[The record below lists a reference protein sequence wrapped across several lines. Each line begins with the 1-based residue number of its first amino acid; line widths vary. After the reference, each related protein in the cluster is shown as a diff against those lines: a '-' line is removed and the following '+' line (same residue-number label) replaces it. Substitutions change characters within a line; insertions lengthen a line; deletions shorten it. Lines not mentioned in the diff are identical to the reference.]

1 MTSGRSHLR
10 ALRWAMA
17 PSVAL
22 AALVTEVL
30 WVAHR
35 PLPSFA
41 GLDASGTIPTTSSGG
56 GPLELAAGEPLTIVA
71 LGDSTLT
78 GPGLSAAGH
87 VWVRAALAQLDH
99 PIEYVSLAVGG
110 SRVADVLQQVDTA
123 IDREPD
129 LVVVAVGANDAIHGT
144 PRRVF
149 RRRFEELVGRLAD
162 GVPTVAVANIGDLG
176 NIARVPSPLRS
187 VLRWRSAA
195 TCSIIESVVADR
207 DSVELLDVTSADR
220 VFRDRSVF
228 TADLFHPGPV
238 GHAAWA
244 EAALPGLR
252 RAVSR
257 SFARLDAPPAPR
269 RPRFA

>member
-1 MTSGRSHLR
+1 MTSERSRLR

-22 AALVTEVL
+22 AALATEVL

-35 PLPSFA
+35 PLPSLV
-41 GLDASGTIPTTSSGG
+41 GLDASGTIPTSS
-56 GPLELAAGEPLTIVA
+56 AGEEPPAPAAREPLSIVA

-78 GPGLSAAGH
+78 GPGLSAAAH

-99 PIEYVSLAVGG
+99 PIEFVSMAVGG
-110 SRVADVLQQVDTA
+110 SRVTDVLQQVDAA
-123 IDREPD
+123 IDRQPD

-144 PRRVF
+144 PRRMF
-149 RRRFEELVGRLAD
+149 CRRFEELVDRLAD

-176 NIARVPSPLRS
+176 NIARVPHPLRS
-187 VLRWRSAA
+187 LLRWRSA
-195 TCSIIESVVADR
+195 TMRSIIESIVAEH
-207 DSVELLDVTSADR
+207 DSVELLDVTPADQA
-220 VFRDRSVF
+220 FRDRAAF
-228 TADLFHPGPV
+228 AADLFHPGPV

-252 RAVSR
+252 RAVAR
-257 SFARLDAPPAPR
+257 SFA
-269 RPRFA
+269 